1 MEDFCRWLL
10 LSLVTFVKT
19 LGAAIDDDYDLQVWF
34 GAFCV
39 SLLLMFSGKVGYY
52 LTSRVDEAE
61 LFAKEKISYSYV
73 REVPQNAK
81 YEEVTF
87 KTPNLHNLL
96 KLYKITEITTIKEE
110 ESK

>member
-1 MEDFCRWLL
+1 M
-10 LSLVTFVKT
+10 
-19 LGAAIDDDYDLQVWF
+19 
-34 GAFCV
+34 
-39 SLLLMFSGKVGYY
+39 
-52 LTSRVDEAE
+52 
-61 LFAKEKISYSYV
+61 EKISYSYV